1 MVMQLEGVVPFGR
14 SFDEYVKIFDLT
26 ARDLSK
32 TILSVADGPA
42 SFNAEGTKLGYRI
55 KSIDPLYSFT
65 AEQIRN
71 RFYEVV
77 DNIIE
82 QVERTPD
89 DWLWAYH
96 SSPRGLRE
104 NRERAI
110 SLFCDD
116 YENGKEQGRYAIGE
130 LPGLKY
136 RDCEYELGLC
146 SHFLFLYSDHFD
158 EAFHLDSILE
168 MLRVCQE
175 VRIFP
180 LLTLMLQPS
189 PHLRTI
195 VEYLEKTGYTCEIRR
210 VSYELQRGGN
220 EMLKITKI
228 ASYTATLC

>member
-1 MVMQLEGVVPFGR
+1 MVMQLERVVPFGR
-14 SFDEYVKIFDLT
+14 SLDEYIKIFDLT
-26 ARDLSK
+26 AQDLRK

-55 KSIDPLYSFT
+55 KSIDPLYNFSS
-65 AEQIRN
+65 EQIRS

-82 QVERTPD
+82 QIERTPS
-89 DWLWAYH
+89 DWVWTYH
-96 SSPRGLRE
+96 GSPSGLRK
-104 NRERAI
+104 NRERAV

-116 YENGKEQGRYAIGE
+116 YEDGKEQGRYEVGE
-130 LPGLKY
+130 LPGLKC
-136 RDCEYELGLC
+136 RDFECELGLC

-158 EAFHLDSILE
+158 EAFHLNSIVE

-189 PHLRTI
+189 PYLNTI
-195 VEYLEKTGYTCEIRR
+195 VKYLEKKGYNCEIGK
-210 VSYELQRGGN
+210 VAYELQRGGN
-220 EMLKITKI
+220 EMLKITR
-228 ASYTATLC
+228 L

>member
-1 MVMQLEGVVPFGR
+1 MQLERVVPFGR
-14 SFDEYVKIFDLT
+14 SLDEYVKIFDLT

-55 KSIDPLYSFT
+55 KSIDPLYNFS

-71 RFYEVV
+71 RFDEVV
-77 DNIIE
+77 DGIIE

-89 DWLWAYH
+89 DWVWTYH
-96 SSPRGLRE
+96 SSPSGLRA

-110 SLFCDD
+110 RLFCDD
-116 YENGKEQGRYAIGE
+116 YKDGKEQGRYEIGE

-158 EAFHLDSILE
+158 RAFHLNSILE

-189 PHLRTI
+189 PHLKTI
-195 VEYLEKTGYTCEIRR
+195 VEHLERKGYNCEISK
-210 VSYELQRGGN
+210 VAYELQRGGN
-220 EMLKITKI
+220 EMLEITKEK
-228 ASYTATLC
+228 